1 MADPSTH
8 FFKFIAPGFKFDLSL
23 PSSFLTQLNCGRCSK
38 ATLSRGRHEWSVDID
53 DGVFGDG
60 WRRFVRENG
69 VQEFDFIVF
78 KHKGGMNFDFLVF
91 DQSTCE
97 RQYPDISD
105 EMEVEEPPTI
115 SDTIR
120 THSKL
125 SVVTVLWFG
134 ISYGNIYLEFDFH
147 LLYDIVK
154 EPKNLKKHKRN
165 DYASQDQQKFQVKKE
180 TGSTIK
186 KATSSTLKDHPY
198 FISTL
203 KPTCFKKFFLQ
214 LPLHFAKRSRLKT
227 GEMIIVDDKDRSWKV
242 QLNKKDERC
251 FLLGCG
257 LRAFLVANELKVG
270 DALKFELIEKEK
282 NKPPVV
288 SFSCTYFLFLFFVFS
303 LSSLTPIEEDGRRY
317 LIGKLKSYNVRKSY
331 LYLPQEFVTFN
342 GLMNKKIM
350 ILKNAEDERLWTVEL
365 RNNKRGYYIAWKKFP
380 VANGLKE
387 GDCFKIEVV
396 DNGKKPIVNFNLLA
410 K

>member
-120 THSKL
+120 THM
-125 SVVTVLWFG
+125 
-134 ISYGNIYLEFDFH
+134 
-147 LLYDIVK
+147 K

-288 SFSCTYFLFLFFVFS
+288 SFSC
-303 LSSLTPIEEDGRRY
+303 LTPIEEDGRRY
-317 LIGKLKSYNVRKSY
+317 LIGKLKSYN
-331 LYLPQEFVTFN
+331 YLPQEFVTFN